1 MDDNKTLIASW
12 RHANER
18 FQIAI
23 DDGNYDAAKR
33 WSDQMV
39 KLANNIGDGG
49 RHTKAA
55 HDAIRNA
62 QINRF
67 AYLADQF
74 EDAMK
79 IVSANNAVALSNE
92 MVDVAHGIENG
103 QQWRKEACDAVAR
116 INKALEEGMGFADS
130 AAQDELWG

>member
-1 MDDNKTLIASW
+1 MDDNDTLIARW

-18 FQIAI
+18 FQIAT
-23 DDGNYDAAKR
+23 DDGDYEAAKR
-33 WSDQMV
+33 WADQMV

-62 QINRF
+62 QISRF

-74 EDAMK
+74 EDAME
-79 IVSANNAVALSNE
+79 IAGANYALALSNE
-92 MVDVAHGIENG
+92 MVDVAHGIEI
-103 QQWRKEACDAVAR
+103 ADVL
-116 INKALEEGMGFADS
+116 LENS
-130 AAQDELWG
+130 